1 MATSLE
7 QQRQQLDKLK
17 AEIANLKVEEGRLR
31 QQSKGG
37 LLKKPDLTSVAGQ
50 KIATDLANKV
60 IEVKAKQKEY
70 NALLKT
76 FNAAKSESEVVS
88 EVGSADE
95 IRKAAEAGFRP
106 DQIQEYRDD
115 IKKQLDAKKLEQQTK
130 DQVKVDEV
138 NSQELQNELAN
149 AGKAIA
155 KDLDKQGR
163 IDLAT
168 QLNKVYGLNLPLNGY
183 YSPALKEAY
192 TQMLADKF
200 QRSLDEGRTIS
211 IGEFLEIGTKE
222 GTYKK
227 TGAGNVPTIIVSD
240 PTEAASY
247 VRSVFKSVLQRD
259 PTADE
264 VSKFSDILNKAERKS
279 PKKTVNGVTTGGLG
293 SPIEFLTQEVQ
304 KLPEFAT
311 KKKEKDTLTTQSL
324 QSIARANGITL
335 GEDQLASYA
344 DEIRN
349 GKDINVIKNTIRN
362 SAGLG
367 MPDNVKKLLADGTDL
382 ETIYAPYKQTMASL
396 LEIPSTNIDLN
407 DSILRS
413 AIGPDKEMPI
423 YEFRKALKKDPR
435 WQFTNNAKKEVSDKV
450 LRVLQDFGFQ
460 A

>member
-7 QQRQQLDKLK
+7 QQRQQLEKLN

-50 KIATDLANKV
+50 KIAADLANK
-60 IEVKAKQKEY
+60 INEIKAKQKEY
-70 NALLKT
+70 NALKKT
-76 FNAAKSESEVVS
+76 FDAAKSESEVVS
-88 EVGSADE
+88 EIGSQDE
-95 IRKAAEAGFRP
+95 IRKAAEAGFKP

-115 IKKQLDAKKLEQQTK
+115 VKKQLDAKKLAQQKK
-130 DQVKVDEV
+130 DQVKIDDV

-227 TGAGNVPTIIVSD
+227 TGAGNVPTINISD
-240 PTEAASY
+240 PTEAAGY
-247 VRSVFKSVLQRD
+247 VRSVFKSLLQRD

-264 VSKFSDILNKAERKS
+264 IAKFSDVLNKAERKS
-279 PKKTVNGVTTGGLG
+279 PRKTVNGVTTGGLAN
-293 SPIEFLTQEVQ
+293 PIEFLTVEIQ
-304 KLPEFAT
+304 KLPEFST
-311 KKKEKDTLTTQSL
+311 KKKEKESLTAQSL
-324 QSIARANGITL
+324 QSIAKANGVVL
-335 GEDQLASYA
+335 SDAQLSSYA
-344 DEIRN
+344 DEISN

-367 MPDNVKKLLADGTDL
+367 MPDNIKKMLADGTDL
-382 ETIYAPYKQTMASL
+382 ETIYAPYRNTMASL
-396 LEIPSTNIDLN
+396 LELDPKSIDIN
-407 DSILRS
+407 DTTLRT
-413 AIGPDKEMPI
+413 AIGDKELPI
-423 YEFRKALKKDPR
+423 YEFRKILKKDPR
-435 WQFTNNAKKEVSDKV
+435 WQYTNNARAEVSDKV

-460 A
+460 G

>member
-50 KIATDLANKV
+50 KIAADLANKV
-60 IEVKAKQKEY
+60 NEVKAKQKEY

-76 FNAAKSESEVVS
+76 FNTAKSESKVVS

-106 DQIQEYRDD
+106 DQIEEYRAD
-115 IKKQLDAKKLEQQTK
+115 IQKQLDAKKLAEQK
-130 DQVKVDEV
+130 NDQVKVDEV

-155 KDLDKQGR
+155 KGLDKQGR

-227 TGAGNVPTIIVSD
+227 TGAGNVPTISISD
-240 PTEAASY
+240 PTEAAGY
-247 VRSVFKSVLQRD
+247 VRNVFKSLLQRD
-259 PTADE
+259 PTVDE
-264 VSKFSDILNKAERKS
+264 IAKFSDVLNKAERKS
-279 PKKTVNGVTTGGLG
+279 PKKTVNGVTTGGLAN
-293 SPIEFLTQEVQ
+293 PIEFLTVEIQ
-304 KLPEFAT
+304 KLPEFST
-311 KKKEKDTLTTQSL
+311 KKKEKDTLTVQSL
-324 QSIARANGITL
+324 RSIAKANGVVL
-335 GEDQLASYA
+335 SDAQLSSYA
-344 DEIRN
+344 DEISN

-367 MPDNVKKLLADGTDL
+367 MPDNIKKMLADGTDL
-382 ETIYAPYKQTMASL
+382 ETIYAPYKNTMASL

-413 AIGPDKEMPI
+413 AIGPDKEMPL

-435 WQFTNNAKKEVSDKV
+435 WQYTNNAKAEVSDKV

>member
-1 MATSLE
+1 MAISLE
-7 QQRQQLDKLK
+7 QQQQQLDKLK

-37 LLKKPDLTSVAGQ
+37 LLKKPDLTSVAGE

-60 IEVKAKQKEY
+60 NEVKAKQKEY
-70 NALLKT
+70 NALKKT
-76 FNAAKSESEVVS
+76 FDEAKSESNVVS
-88 EVGSADE
+88 EIGSADE

-106 DQIQEYRDD
+106 DQIEEYRAD
-115 IKKQLDAKKLEQQTK
+115 IQKQLNAKKLQQQVK

-168 QLNKVYGLNLPLNGY
+168 QLNKVYALNLPLNGY

-227 TGAGNVPTIIVSD
+227 TGAGNVPTINISD
-240 PTEAASY
+240 PTEAAAY

-264 VSKFSDILNKAERKS
+264 ITKYKDILNKAEKKS
-279 PKKTVNGVTTGGLG
+279 PRRTVNGVTTGGLG
-293 SPIEFLTQEVQ
+293 SPIEFLTQEIQ

-324 QSIARANGITL
+324 QSVAKANGVTL
-335 GEDQLASYA
+335 SPE
-344 DEIRN
+344 EIEQYNLDINN
-349 GKDINVIKNTIRN
+349 GKDINVIKSQIR
-362 SAGLG
+362 SVAGLG
-367 MPDNVKKLLADGTDL
+367 RPDNIKKLLAEGTDL
-382 ETIYAPYKQTMASL
+382 NTIY
-396 LEIPSTNIDLN
+396 
-407 DSILRS
+407 
-413 AIGPDKEMPI
+413 
-423 YEFRKALKKDPR
+423 
-435 WQFTNNAKKEVSDKV
+435 
-450 LRVLQDFGFQ
+450 
-460 A
+460 

>member
-7 QQRQQLDKLK
+7 QQQQQLDKLK

-37 LLKKPDLTSVAGQ
+37 LLKKPDLTSIAGE

-60 IEVKAKQKEY
+60 NEVKAKQKEY
-70 NALLKT
+70 NALKKT
-76 FNAAKSESEVVS
+76 FDEAKSESNVVS
-88 EVGSADE
+88 EIGSADE

-106 DQIQEYRDD
+106 DQIEEYRAD
-115 IKKQLDAKKLEQQTK
+115 IQKQLNAKKLEKQVK

-168 QLNKVYGLNLPLNGY
+168 QLNVVYGLNLPLNGY

-227 TGAGNVPTIIVSD
+227 TGAGNVPTVVVSD
-240 PTEAASY
+240 PTEAAAY

-264 VSKFSDILNKAERKS
+264 IAKFSNVLNKAEKKS
-279 PKKTVNGVTTGGLG
+279 PRKTVNGVTTGGLG
-293 SPIEFLTQEVQ
+293 SPIEFLTQEIQ
-304 KLPEFAT
+304 KLPEFET
-311 KKKEKDTLTTQSL
+311 KKKDKDVLTSQSL
-324 QSIARANGITL
+324 QSIAKANGVYL
-335 GEDQLASYA
+335 SDAQLSSYA
-344 DEIRN
+344 NDVRN
-349 GKDINVIKNTIRN
+349 GTDINVIKNNIRQ

-367 MPDNVKKLLADGTDL
+367 MPDNIKKMLADGSDL
-382 ETIYAPYKQTMASL
+382 ETIYAPYKTTMASL
-396 LEIPSTNIDLN
+396 LELDPKSIDIN
-407 DSILRS
+407 DRTLRT
-413 AIGPDKEMPI
+413 AIGDKELPI
-423 YEFRKALKKDPR
+423 YEFRKILKKDPR
-435 WQFTNNAKKEVSDKV
+435 WQYTNNARAEVSDKV

-460 A
+460 G

>member
-7 QQRQQLDKLK
+7 QQQQQLNKLK

-37 LLKKPDLTSVAGQ
+37 LLKKPDLTSVAGE

-60 IEVKAKQKEY
+60 NEVKAKQKEY
-70 NALLKT
+70 NALKKT
-76 FNAAKSESEVVS
+76 FDAAKSESNIVS
-88 EVGSADE
+88 EIGSADE
-95 IRKAAEAGFRP
+95 IRKAAEAGFKP
-106 DQIQEYRDD
+106 SQIEEYRAD
-115 IKKQLDAKKLEQQTK
+115 IKKQLDAKKLQEQVK
-130 DQVKVDEV
+130 DQAKVDDV

-168 QLNKVYGLNLPLNGY
+168 QLNVVYGLNLPLNGY

-227 TGAGNVPTIIVSD
+227 TGAGNVPTVVVSD
-240 PTEAASY
+240 PTEAAAY

-264 VSKFSDILNKAERKS
+264 IAKFSNVLNKAEKKS
-279 PKKTVNGVTTGGLG
+279 PRKTVNGVTTGGLG
-293 SPIEFLTQEVQ
+293 SPIEFLTQEIQ
-304 KLPEFAT
+304 KLPEFET
-311 KKKEKDTLTTQSL
+311 KKKDKDVLTSQSL
-324 QSIARANGITL
+324 QSIAKANGVYL
-335 GEDQLASYA
+335 SDAQLSSYA
-344 DEIRN
+344 NDVRN
-349 GKDINVIKNTIRN
+349 GTDINVIKNNIRQ

-367 MPDNVKKLLADGTDL
+367 MPDNIKKMLADGSDL
-382 ETIYAPYKQTMASL
+382 ETIYAPYKTTMASL
-396 LEIPSTNIDLN
+396 LELDPKSIDIN
-407 DSILRS
+407 DTTLRT
-413 AIGPDKEMPI
+413 AIGDKELPI
-423 YEFRKALKKDPR
+423 YEFRKILKKDPR
-435 WQFTNNAKKEVSDKV
+435 WQYTNNARAEVSDKV

-460 A
+460 G

>member
-1 MATSLE
+1 MATNLE
-7 QQRQQLDKLK
+7 QQRQQLEKLN
-17 AEIANLKVEEGRLR
+17 AEIANLKVEQGRLR

-37 LLKKPDLTSVAGQ
+37 LLKKPDLTSPVGQ
-50 KIATDLANKV
+50 KIATDLANKNNEIKV
-60 IEVKAKQKEY
+60 KQKEY
-70 NALLKT
+70 NDLKKIFDT
-76 FNAAKSESEVVS
+76 AKSDSEVVS
-88 EVGSADE
+88 EIGSQDE
-95 IRKAAEAGFRP
+95 IRKAAEAGFKP

-115 IKKQLDAKKLEQQTK
+115 VKKQLDAKKLEKQTK

-168 QLNKVYGLNLPLNGY
+168 QLNRVYGLNLPLNGF
-183 YSPALKEAY
+183 YSPALKSAY

-227 TGAGNVPTIIVSD
+227 TGAGNVPTINISD
-240 PTEAASY
+240 PTEAAGY
-247 VRSVFKSVLQRD
+247 VRSVFKSLLQRD

-264 VSKFSDILNKAERKS
+264 IAKFSDVLNKAERKS
-279 PKKTVNGVTTGGLG
+279 PRKTVNGVTTGGLAN
-293 SPIEFLTQEVQ
+293 PIEFLTVEIQ
-304 KLPEFAT
+304 KLPEFST
-311 KKKEKDTLTTQSL
+311 KKKEKESLTAQSL
-324 QSIARANGITL
+324 QSIAKANGVVL
-335 GEDQLASYA
+335 SDAQLSSYA
-344 DEIRN
+344 DEISN

-367 MPDNVKKLLADGTDL
+367 MPDNIKKMLADGTDL
-382 ETIYAPYKQTMASL
+382 ETIYAPYKNTMASL
-396 LEIPSTNIDLN
+396 LELDPKSIDIN
-407 DSILRS
+407 DTTLRT
-413 AIGPDKEMPI
+413 AIGDKELPI
-423 YEFRKALKKDPR
+423 YEFRKILKKDPR
-435 WQFTNNAKKEVSDKV
+435 WQYTNNARAEVSDKV

-460 A
+460 G

>member
-7 QQRQQLDKLK
+7 QQQQQLNKLK

-37 LLKKPDLTSVAGQ
+37 LLKKPDLTSVAGE

-60 IEVKAKQKEY
+60 NEVKAKQKEY
-70 NALLKT
+70 NALKKI
-76 FNAAKSESEVVS
+76 FDAAKSESNIVS
-88 EVGSADE
+88 EIGSADE
-95 IRKAAEAGFRP
+95 IRKAAEAGFKP
-106 DQIQEYRDD
+106 SQIEEYRAD
-115 IKKQLDAKKLEQQTK
+115 IKKQLDAKKLQEQVK
-130 DQVKVDEV
+130 DQAKVDDV

-168 QLNKVYGLNLPLNGY
+168 QLNVVYGLNLPLNGY

-227 TGAGNVPTIIVSD
+227 TGAGNVPTVVVSD
-240 PTEAASY
+240 PTEAAAY

-264 VSKFSDILNKAERKS
+264 IAKFSNVLNKAEKKS
-279 PKKTVNGVTTGGLG
+279 PRKTVNGVTTGGLG
-293 SPIEFLTQEVQ
+293 SPIEFLTQEIQ
-304 KLPEFAT
+304 KLPEFET
-311 KKKEKDTLTTQSL
+311 KKKDKDVLTSQSL
-324 QSIARANGITL
+324 QSIAKANGVYL
-335 GEDQLASYA
+335 SDAQLSSYA
-344 DEIRN
+344 NDVRN
-349 GKDINVIKNTIRN
+349 GTDINVIKNNIRQ

-367 MPDNVKKLLADGTDL
+367 MPDNIKKMLADGSDL
-382 ETIYAPYKQTMASL
+382 ETIYAPYKTTMASL
-396 LEIPSTNIDLN
+396 LELDPKSIDIN
-407 DSILRS
+407 DRTLRT
-413 AIGPDKEMPI
+413 AIGDKELPI
-423 YEFRKALKKDPR
+423 YEFRKILKKDPR
-435 WQFTNNAKKEVSDKV
+435 WQYTNNARAEVSDKV

-460 A
+460 G

>member
-7 QQRQQLDKLK
+7 QQQQQLNKLK

-37 LLKKPDLTSVAGQ
+37 LLKKPDLTSVAGE

-60 IEVKAKQKEY
+60 NEVKAKQKEY
-70 NALLKT
+70 NALKKT
-76 FNAAKSESEVVS
+76 FDAAKSESNIVS
-88 EVGSADE
+88 EIGSADE
-95 IRKAAEAGFRP
+95 IRKAAEAGFKP
-106 DQIQEYRDD
+106 SQIEEYRAD
-115 IKKQLDAKKLEQQTK
+115 IQKQLDAKKLQQQVK

-168 QLNKVYGLNLPLNGY
+168 QLNVVYGLNLPLNGY

-227 TGAGNVPTIIVSD
+227 TGAGNVPTVVVSD
-240 PTEAASY
+240 PTEAAAY

-264 VSKFSDILNKAERKS
+264 IAKFSNVLNKAEKKS
-279 PKKTVNGVTTGGLG
+279 PRKTVNGVTTGGLG
-293 SPIEFLTQEVQ
+293 SPIEFLTQEIQ
-304 KLPEFAT
+304 KLPEFET
-311 KKKEKDTLTTQSL
+311 KKKDKDVLTSQSL
-324 QSIARANGITL
+324 QSIAKANGVYL
-335 GEDQLASYA
+335 SDAQLSSYA
-344 DEIRN
+344 NDVRN
-349 GKDINVIKNTIRN
+349 GTDINVIKNNIRQ

-367 MPDNVKKLLADGTDL
+367 MPDNIKKMLADGSDL
-382 ETIYAPYKQTMASL
+382 ETIYAPYKTTMASL
-396 LEIPSTNIDLN
+396 LELDPKSIDIN
-407 DSILRS
+407 DRTLRT
-413 AIGPDKEMPI
+413 AIGDKELPI
-423 YEFRKALKKDPR
+423 YEFRKILKKDPR
-435 WQFTNNAKKEVSDKV
+435 WQYTNNARAEVSDKV

-460 A
+460 G

>member
-7 QQRQQLDKLK
+7 QQQQQLNKLK

-37 LLKKPDLTSVAGQ
+37 LLKKPDLTSVAGE

-60 IEVKAKQKEY
+60 NEVKAKQKEY
-70 NALLKT
+70 NALKKI
-76 FNAAKSESEVVS
+76 FDAAKSESNIVS
-88 EVGSADE
+88 EIGSADE
-95 IRKAAEAGFRP
+95 IRKAAEAGFKP
-106 DQIQEYRDD
+106 SQIEEYRAD
-115 IKKQLDAKKLEQQTK
+115 IQKQLDAKKLQQQVK

-168 QLNKVYGLNLPLNGY
+168 QLNVVYGLNLPLNGY

-227 TGAGNVPTIIVSD
+227 TGAGNVPTVVVSD
-240 PTEAASY
+240 PTEAAAY

-264 VSKFSDILNKAERKS
+264 IAKFSNVLNKAEKKS
-279 PKKTVNGVTTGGLG
+279 PRKTVNGVTTGGLG
-293 SPIEFLTQEVQ
+293 SPIEFLTQEIQ
-304 KLPEFAT
+304 KLPEFET
-311 KKKEKDTLTTQSL
+311 KKKDKDVLTSQSL
-324 QSIARANGITL
+324 QSIAKANGVYL
-335 GEDQLASYA
+335 SDAQLSSYA
-344 DEIRN
+344 NDVRN
-349 GKDINVIKNTIRN
+349 GTDINVIKNNIRQ

-367 MPDNVKKLLADGTDL
+367 MPDNIKKMLADGSDL
-382 ETIYAPYKQTMASL
+382 ETIYAPYKTTMASL
-396 LEIPSTNIDLN
+396 LELDPKSIDIN
-407 DSILRS
+407 DRTLRT
-413 AIGPDKEMPI
+413 AIGDKELPI
-423 YEFRKALKKDPR
+423 YEFRKILKKDPR
-435 WQFTNNAKKEVSDKV
+435 WQYTNNARAEVSDKV

-460 A
+460 G

>member
-50 KIATDLANKV
+50 KIATNLANK
-60 IEVKAKQKEY
+60 INEVKAKQKEY

-76 FNAAKSESEVVS
+76 FNAAKSESEIVS

-106 DQIQEYRDD
+106 DQIEEYRAD
-115 IKKQLDAKKLEQQTK
+115 IQKQLDAKKLEKETK
-130 DQVKVDEV
+130 DQAKVDEV

-163 IDLAT
+163 IDLAI

-227 TGAGNVPTIIVSD
+227 TGAGNVPTINVSD
-240 PTEAASY
+240 PTEAAAY

-264 VSKFSDILNKAERKS
+264 ISKFSNILNNAEKKS
-279 PKKTVNGVTTGGLG
+279 PRKTVNGVTTGGLG
-293 SPIEFLTQEVQ
+293 SPIEFLTQEIQ
-304 KLPEFAT
+304 KLPEYST
-311 KKKEKDTLTTQSL
+311 KKKEKDTLTSQSL

-335 GEDQLASYA
+335 SADQLDSYA
-344 DEIRN
+344 DEVRN
-349 GKDINVIKNTIRN
+349 GKDINVIKNNIRN
-362 SAGLG
+362 IASYG
-367 MPDNVKKLLADGTDL
+367 MPDNIKKMLADGTDL
-382 ETIYAPYKQTMASL
+382 ETIYAPYKQTMASV
-396 LEIPSTNIDLN
+396 LELN
-407 DSILRS
+407 PTDITLDDSVLRS
-413 AIGPDKEMPI
+413 AIGPDKELPL
-423 YEFRKALKKDPR
+423 YEFKKMLKKDSR
-435 WQFTNNAKKEVSDKV
+435 WQYTNNARAEVSDKV

-460 A
+460 G

>member
-37 LLKKPDLTSVAGQ
+37 LLKKPDLTSVAGK
-50 KIATDLANKV
+50 KIAADLANKV

-76 FNAAKSESEVVS
+76 FNAAKSESKVVS

-95 IRKAAEAGFRP
+95 IRKAAEAGFKP
-106 DQIQEYRDD
+106 DQIEEYRAD
-115 IKKQLDAKKLEQQTK
+115 IQKQLDAKKLAEQK
-130 DQVKVDEV
+130 NDQVKVDEV

-227 TGAGNVPTIIVSD
+227 TGAGNVPTISISD
-240 PTEAASY
+240 PTEAAGY
-247 VRSVFKSVLQRD
+247 VRNVFKSLLQRD
-259 PTADE
+259 PTVDE
-264 VSKFSDILNKAERKS
+264 IAKFSDVLNKAERKS
-279 PKKTVNGVTTGGLG
+279 PKKTVNGVTTGGLAN
-293 SPIEFLTQEVQ
+293 PIEFLTVEIQ
-304 KLPEFAT
+304 KLPEFST
-311 KKKEKDTLTTQSL
+311 KKKEKDTLTVQSL
-324 QSIARANGITL
+324 RSIAKANGVVL
-335 GEDQLASYA
+335 SDAQLSSYA
-344 DEIRN
+344 DEISN

-367 MPDNVKKLLADGTDL
+367 MPDNIKKMLADGTDL
-382 ETIYAPYKQTMASL
+382 ETIYAPYKNTMASL

-413 AIGPDKEMPI
+413 AIGPDKEMPL

-435 WQFTNNAKKEVSDKV
+435 WQYTNNAKAEVSDKV